1 MKIVLLLI
9 LLILIIFFVN
19 INIRTFGNNKNNK
32 NNNYKNAL
40 VTGENRNEEYI
51 NLHNKSFKE
60 YSERHGY
67 TYIFLN
73 EYKNDINVYWR
84 KIYIVLELLK
94 SGKYSHVM
102 WVDSDTIIKYQNKKL
117 ESYFEKYSKDIII
130 GVDCWEGCSK
140 INILN
145 TGVFVI
151 KNTKVGV
158 SLLTESINEF
168 SRQKK
173 ECVDDDN
180 KLKGG
185 WAGECYEQ
193 GVINK
198 LILSNNSEY
207 KNNTYIDYSQDFICN
222 YDYKGGKDYNKNK
235 TALIIHLSISSSNTR
250 KEYFK
255 KYI

>member
-1 MKIVLLLI
+1 MKIVLLI
-9 LLILIIFFVN
+9 IILIILLLFYSKS
-19 INIRTFGNNKNNK
+19 TFGNNKNN
-32 NNNYKNAL
+32 NYNIAI
-40 VTGENRNEEYI
+40 VTVENRHEDYI
-51 NLHNKSFKE
+51 SLHNKSFKE
-60 YSERHGY
+60 YSKRHGY

-102 WVDSDTIIKYQNKKL
+102 WVDSDTIVKYPNKKL

-130 GVDCWEGCSK
+130 GVDCWESCSK
-140 INILN
+140 INIIN

-151 KNTKVGV
+151 KNTKVGI

-173 ECVDDDN
+173 ECVDNHN

-198 LILSNNSEY
+198 LIL
-207 KNNTYIDYSQDFICN
+207 
-222 YDYKGGKDYNKNK
+222 
-235 TALIIHLSISSSNTR
+235 
-250 KEYFK
+250 
-255 KYI
+255 